1 MVVLGAAADQVR
13 ETADLSRATVVIN
26 RAWGTGVGSS
36 IRAGLAAL
44 DDEGIE
50 AVVVVPVDM
59 PGLTV
64 AAVRR
69 VTALPY
75 PDVLVCA
82 TYDGLR
88 GYPMLFGRRHWSGI
102 ATLASADVG
111 ARPYLLA
118 HKDQIV
124 DIACD
129 SVADGS
135 RVDTPELMALYGL
148 TVPPQR
154 VGVLVNGANR
164 RLNGSQGTGTAPLG
178 SIRNGRPCTS
188 NRMPPKISRHSAHT
202 TRARW
207 PVPASSRTVATRA
220 LRRSPTVVSFNWI
233 SPLIDPWVADIT
245 FAMTLGLVE
254 KVSALACIQAARKRP
269 PGNADNAGDL
279 QVIPPAPLIPI
290 GTSRSLPSAL
300 NRCAST
306 LLVGRPRS
314 LGLPARRCATANPSS
329 TKVVAIPPTKPNR
342 FGLSS
347 SLRGMP

>member
-1 MVVLGAAADQVR
+1 MIIAAGGGRRIGGPEALLHQSGTPLVNQMIDTMTEAGCEQIVVVLGAAADQVR
-13 ETADLSRATVVIN
+13 ETVDLTRVTVVVN

-44 DDEGIE
+44 TDEGIE

-59 PGLTV
+59 PGLTP

-118 HKDQIV
+118 HKDHIV

-135 RVDTPELMALYGL
+135 RIDTPELMALYGL
-148 TVPPQR
+148 SVPPQR
-154 VGVLVNGANR
+154 VGV
-164 RLNGSQGTGTAPLG
+164 
-178 SIRNGRPCTS
+178 
-188 NRMPPKISRHSAHT
+188 
-202 TRARW
+202 
-207 PVPASSRTVATRA
+207 
-220 LRRSPTVVSFNWI
+220 
-233 SPLIDPWVADIT
+233 
-245 FAMTLGLVE
+245 
-254 KVSALACIQAARKRP
+254 
-269 PGNADNAGDL
+269 
-279 QVIPPAPLIPI
+279 
-290 GTSRSLPSAL
+290 
-300 NRCAST
+300 
-306 LLVGRPRS
+306 
-314 LGLPARRCATANPSS
+314 
-329 TKVVAIPPTKPNR
+329 
-342 FGLSS
+342 
-347 SLRGMP
+347 

>member
-1 MVVLGAAADQVR
+1 MIIAAGGGRRIGGPEALLHQGKKPLISQMIDTMREAGCEQVVVVLGAAADQVR
-13 ETADLSRATVVIN
+13 QTTDLTAATVVVN

-44 DDEGIE
+44 TDEGIE

-59 PGLTV
+59 PGLT
-64 AAVRR
+64 ATAIRR

-135 RVDTPELMALYGL
+135 RIDSPELMALYGL
-148 TVPPQR
+148 SIPEQR
-154 VGVLVNGANR
+154 VGV
-164 RLNGSQGTGTAPLG
+164 
-178 SIRNGRPCTS
+178 
-188 NRMPPKISRHSAHT
+188 
-202 TRARW
+202 
-207 PVPASSRTVATRA
+207 
-220 LRRSPTVVSFNWI
+220 
-233 SPLIDPWVADIT
+233 
-245 FAMTLGLVE
+245 
-254 KVSALACIQAARKRP
+254 
-269 PGNADNAGDL
+269 
-279 QVIPPAPLIPI
+279 
-290 GTSRSLPSAL
+290 
-300 NRCAST
+300 
-306 LLVGRPRS
+306 
-314 LGLPARRCATANPSS
+314 
-329 TKVVAIPPTKPNR
+329 
-342 FGLSS
+342 
-347 SLRGMP
+347 

>member
-1 MVVLGAAADQVR
+1 MIIAAGGGRRIGGPEALLHQGETPLVSQMIDTMAEAGCAQVVVVLGAAAEQVR
-13 ETADLSRATVVIN
+13 QTTDLSGATVVVN

-44 DDEGIE
+44 TDDDIE

-59 PGLTV
+59 PGLT
-64 AAVRR
+64 ATAVRR

-135 RVDTPELMALYGL
+135 RIDSPELMALYGL
-148 TVPPQR
+148 SIPEQR
-154 VGVLVNGANR
+154 VGA
-164 RLNGSQGTGTAPLG
+164 
-178 SIRNGRPCTS
+178 
-188 NRMPPKISRHSAHT
+188 
-202 TRARW
+202 
-207 PVPASSRTVATRA
+207 
-220 LRRSPTVVSFNWI
+220 
-233 SPLIDPWVADIT
+233 
-245 FAMTLGLVE
+245 
-254 KVSALACIQAARKRP
+254 
-269 PGNADNAGDL
+269 
-279 QVIPPAPLIPI
+279 
-290 GTSRSLPSAL
+290 
-300 NRCAST
+300 
-306 LLVGRPRS
+306 
-314 LGLPARRCATANPSS
+314 
-329 TKVVAIPPTKPNR
+329 
-342 FGLSS
+342 
-347 SLRGMP
+347 